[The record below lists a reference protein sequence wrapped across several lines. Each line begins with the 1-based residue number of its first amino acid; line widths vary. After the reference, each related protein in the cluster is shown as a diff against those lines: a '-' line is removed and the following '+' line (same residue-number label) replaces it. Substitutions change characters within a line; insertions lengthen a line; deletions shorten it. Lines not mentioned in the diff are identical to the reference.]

1 MTALA
6 VSGSVCGV
14 AGPGGRADVGLR
26 CGLPAW
32 LWAGEGE
39 RGVVG
44 GVEGLEVR
52 EAVG

>member
-1 MTALA
+1 VTGTGGRRPAGGSLSSA
-6 VSGSVCGV
+6 VLELLVVGV
-14 AGPGGRADVGLR
+14 ARPPVLG
-26 CGLPAW
+26 
-32 LWAGEGE
+32 AGEGE